1 MDAERSDCLLRAAKQ
16 FGTPLYIYFIDD
28 VLDRLKMLEHLFGG
42 RFSVSFAVKSNPNK
56 AILRHLLGHV
66 GSYDVSS
73 FAEVERV
80 LLAGCRAQEITFS
93 GPGKRDDELR
103 RSVMAGVGELVCES
117 LEEAVRVDS
126 YARDLGANVD
136 ILVRLNPLRIP
147 KDFGVNMAGRPTQ
160 FGIDEEA
167 MMPVLESCARLQN
180 ARLVGIHIYSGTNCL
195 SAHAIAENFSIFLEL
210 FDRACRHID
219 LRPSKLV
226 FGSGF
231 GIPYLPDDRE
241 LDVAAIAA
249 AVNPMIDAFRG
260 EARYRDTSCILEMG
274 RWLIGQAGYLL
285 TSIIGEKASRGTEF
299 RICDAGF
306 NNQLSACGMM
316 GTVIRRNWRI
326 AKLANGTESEPGMGS
341 ESYNLVG
348 PLCTTI
354 DLIAAGI
361 KLPRLRRGDV
371 LAIESSGA
379 YGLTASP
386 TRFISHPEP
395 REIIVSDGGE
405 FTDVTESLLNHW
417 SGVQSSSGS
426 RELQGGA

>member
-210 FDRACRHID
+210 FDRR
-219 LRPSKLV
+219 
-226 FGSGF
+226 
-231 GIPYLPDDRE
+231 
-241 LDVAAIAA
+241 
-249 AVNPMIDAFRG
+249 IDALAVFFKHLRHHLRG
-260 EARYRDTSCILEMG
+260 QRLVGHKDQRLDNSNYFGDRS
-274 RWLIGQAGYLL
+274 WFVFV
-285 TSIIGEKASRGTEF
+285 F
-299 RICDAGF
+299 RIHKS
-306 NNQLSACGMM
+306 N
-316 GTVIRRNWRI
+316 IHHR
-326 AKLANGTESEPGMGS
+326 
-341 ESYNLVG
+341 
-348 PLCTTI
+348 
-354 DLIAAGI
+354 
-361 KLPRLRRGDV
+361 
-371 LAIESSGA
+371 
-379 YGLTASP
+379 
-386 TRFISHPEP
+386 
-395 REIIVSDGGE
+395 
-405 FTDVTESLLNHW
+405 VTECTE
-417 SGVQSSSGS
+417 VKRQKP
-426 RELQGGA
+426 